1 MDAKGGAEHKE
12 HFFHAEDGL
21 RLFFRSWSVPEP
33 RGLVALLHGY
43 AEHCGRYD
51 HVAARLNEAG
61 WSVAA
66 VDYRGHG
73 QSGGKRAHI
82 EAFEEYLGDLDAF
95 LGEARRAG
103 FEGKPVLLGH
113 SQGGLIAARYAELH
127 PEGLRALALS
137 SPFMDLAM
145 QIPAVKAMAGRV
157 MSRVWPSFSMPSGL
171 DPSWVSHDQ
180 AAVARYAAD
189 PLVSHNTTARWFTE
203 VTRAQAET
211 LAEAGRLALP
221 LLVQQAGDDRLALVE
236 ATRRLFG
243 GAGSQ
248 DKRLE
253 VYEGYYHEIFNEV
266 GKDRVFADLT
276 GWLDR
281 LA

>member
-1 MDAKGGAEHKE
+1 MGDQAGVVHEE
-12 HFFHAEDGL
+12 HFFHAADGL
-21 RLFFRSWSVPEP
+21 RLFYRSWSVPAP
-33 RGLVALLHGY
+33 RGQVALVHGF

-51 HVAARLNEAG
+51 HVAACLNAAG

-82 EAFEEYLGDLDAF
+82 DAFEEYLGDVEAF

-103 FEGKPVLLGH
+103 GADRPVLLGH

-127 PEGLRALALS
+127 PDELRALALS
-137 SPFMDLAM
+137 SPFMGLAV
-145 QIPAVKAMAGRV
+145 QLPALKVLAGRM
-157 MSRVWPSFSMPSGL
+157 MSKVWPSFSMPSGV
-171 DPSWVSHDQ
+171 DPAWVSRDE

-189 PLVSHNTTARWFTE
+189 PLVSRITTARWFTE
-203 VTRAQAET
+203 VTRAQAVT
-211 LAEAGRLALP
+211 LAEASRLALP
-221 LLVQQAGDDRLALVE
+221 LLIQQAGADRLALVD
-236 ATRRLFG
+236 ATRRLFA

-248 DKRLE
+248 DKHLE

-266 GKDRVFADLT
+266 GKDRVLTDLT
-276 GWLDR
+276 AWLGR